1 MGDNDNSDSE
11 IPFQDDMHVVIVGGG
26 YGGAL
31 LAVLLKK
38 KNFCKVT
45 LVDPKDS
52 MIHCVASLRSCVEKG
67 TSEVVML
74 ISWTTESSSDIALK
88 SKLITYVNFTQLL
101 MISYR
106 NVPIIFST

>member
-45 LVDPKDS
+45 LIDPKDC

-67 TSEVVML
+67 TLVMVMFIL
-74 ISWTTESSSDIALK
+74 ISTD
-88 SKLITYVNFTQLL
+88 FC
-101 MISYR
+101 
-106 NVPIIFST
+106 

>member
-1 MGDNDNSDSE
+1 MGGLLSFFDSE

-45 LVDPKDS
+45 LIDPKNC
-52 MIHCVASLRSCVEKG
+52 MVHCIASLRSCVEKG
-67 TSEVVML
+67 TWAKIFLE
-74 ISWTTESSSDIALK
+74 E
-88 SKLITYVNFTQLL
+88 QL
-101 MISYR
+101 
-106 NVPIIFST
+106 NT